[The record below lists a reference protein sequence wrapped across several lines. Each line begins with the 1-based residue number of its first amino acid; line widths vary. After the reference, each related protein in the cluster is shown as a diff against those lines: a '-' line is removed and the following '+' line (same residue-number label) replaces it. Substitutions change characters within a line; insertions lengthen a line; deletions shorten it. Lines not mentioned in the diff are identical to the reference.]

1 MASPLTTSQ
10 KWIRRLAWV
19 ACVYAVIAAVSW
31 LAVPWAV
38 RRALRIVPKALPT
51 FAAAVERV
59 AFNPFTLRLT
69 VEGLSFTQE
78 RFGELASCRSVSA
91 ALSPTAFLRMAV
103 GLRELKLVGPRLT
116 LGIGPDGSSVLD
128 ALPKTAPEKP
138 APPTKPAFIPRLV
151 VGVLDISGGELDFES
166 RLRSA
171 PQRLFVRPIEFR
183 LENLSTIVG
192 DDGAHRLQAHTDHGE
207 SIDWQ
212 GRMTVRPAHLWGR
225 FELGQADLARLSTGA
240 PDLPVDI
247 AAGRLSAS
255 TDYDVALASVTLTVA
270 LKAARASVTGLM
282 WRLKAAK
289 EGPRGPFAL
298 EIGPAD
304 ISVAAATVPGGRIT
318 LDAVVPVAGTGQV
331 RLKSSLTPK
340 PLAGEAAI
348 EITALPLAP
357 FSPLLPPPTQVSLDS
372 GNLDVGLRANVSG
385 RDVDGTLSLSLSD
398 LKISNR
404 GTRRALVRVG
414 RFAVE
419 SARLSTKARRIDVAA
434 VRVEKPFLL
443 LARGRDGKTNIE
455 SALGVSFS
463 SAAAPAA
470 APTPA
475 PAAAPAAAPNPTVSS
490 GPPWGARLKRLAVSG
505 GRILVRDEAV
515 APAFALAVSE
525 ARLDLSGLSTD
536 GRSTATFSG
545 GALVED
551 ARVSADGKVRLST
564 STAWVE
570 ARLKGDGIQLPLLS
584 PYSGKTIGY
593 KIDKGALSF
602 DLDEKL
608 AGRMIATKNHAMI
621 DQLTLGEK
629 VESPDAIKAPV
640 KLGLAILKDRRGVI
654 DLDIPIDGSLDDP
667 DFHVAGAILKT
678 VVNLIVKAAV
688 SPFAAL
694 GQMLGSKGDLGS
706 VAFAAGQSAL
716 SPEDADQVQ
725 KVAQALLDRP
735 QMLVGV
741 RGAAGRSDALAGGER
756 AFLARLRGAQGGDA
770 PLTPKEEAQ
779 TLGLYLE
786 AFSAPAASAAEARG
800 KLADK
805 WRASDAELRAL
816 ALARAGAIKQALLA
830 RGIEE
835 ARFFSLE
842 PSVAPEAADAP
853 CRLQLDVR

>member
-19 ACVYAVIAAVSW
+19 ACAYAVIAAVAW
-31 LAVPWAV
+31 ATVPWAV
-38 RRALRIVPKALPT
+38 RRTLRIVPKALPT

-69 VEGLSFTQE
+69 IEGLSLTQE
-78 RFGELASCRSVSA
+78 RFGELASCRSVSV
-91 ALSPTAFLRMAV
+91 ALSPAAFLRMAV

-138 APPTKPAFIPRLV
+138 APPPKPAFIPRLV
-151 VGVLDISGGELDFES
+151 VGVLDISGGELNFES

-171 PQRLFVRPIEFR
+171 PQRFFVRPIEFR

-192 DDGAHRLQAHTDHGE
+192 DDGVHRLQARTDHGE
-207 SIDWQ
+207 SIDWP
-212 GRMTVRPAHLWGR
+212 GRMTVRPPRLWGR
-225 FELGQADLARLSTGA
+225 FELDHADLARLSSGA

-255 TDYDVALASVTLTVA
+255 TDYDVALASETLTVS
-270 LKAARASVTGLM
+270 LKAARASITGLM

-298 EIGPAD
+298 EIGPAG
-304 ISVAAATVPGGRIT
+304 ISVAAAIPPGRVT
-318 LDAVVPVAGTGQV
+318 LDAAVPVAGTGQV
-331 RLKSSLTPK
+331 RLKLSLTPK
-340 PLAGEAAI
+340 PLAGEADV

-372 GNLDVGLRANVSG
+372 GNLDVGLRAYVSG
-385 RDVDGTLSLSLSD
+385 RDADGTLSLSLSG
-398 LKISNR
+398 LKVSNR
-404 GTRRALVRVG
+404 DTRRALVRVG

-419 SARLSTKARRIDVAA
+419 SARLSTKARRFDVAA

-475 PAAAPAAAPNPTVSS
+475 PAAAPAAAPDATASS

-505 GRILVRDEAV
+505 GRVLVRDEAI

-525 ARLDLSGLSTD
+525 ARLDLTGLSTD

-545 GALVED
+545 GARVED

-564 STAWVE
+564 SAAWVE
-570 ARLKGDGIQLPLLS
+570 ARLKGNGIQLPVFS

-593 KIDKGALSF
+593 KIDKGAFSF

-629 VESPDAIKAPV
+629 VESPDATKAPV

-741 RGAAGRSDALAGGER
+741 RGAAGRSPDS
-756 AFLARLRGAQGGDA
+756 QGGGPDLGA
-770 PLTPKEEAQ
+770 LPGGLRRAGRIGDRGSRQARRQVARFGGRTARPGPGARRSHPAGPPGARDRGGAILQPGAVRHPRGGRRALPTP
-779 TLGLYLE
+779 
-786 AFSAPAASAAEARG
+786 AR
-800 KLADK
+800 
-805 WRASDAELRAL
+805 RALRA
-816 ALARAGAIKQALLA
+816 G
-830 RGIEE
+830 
-835 ARFFSLE
+835 S
-842 PSVAPEAADAP
+842 P
-853 CRLQLDVR
+853 